1 MKGAKNN
8 VLEAIGN
15 TPIVKLNKVTTGCE
29 SEIYVKLEFMNPGG
43 SIKER
48 IGSYILEK
56 AVAEGKLKPGG
67 TIIEGTS
74 GNTGV
79 GLAMFAAVHGY
90 KCIFVLA
97 DKQSQEKIDNLRA
110 FGAKVIVCPT
120 HVEPEDPRSYYS
132 VSARLSETIP
142 NSYYVNQY
150 ENMWNSET
158 HYYTTG
164 PEIYTQTEGD
174 FDVFMAGVGTGG
186 TISGIGRYLKEKDPK
201 IQIVGVDCE
210 GSIVAHYA
218 KTGELCEAK
227 SYVLE
232 GIGEDFIPGN
242 YNFDVIDDWVVI
254 GDKES
259 FLMTRKLLRQE
270 GIYCGGSAGGAVV
283 GAIRYAKTLKEPK
296 KILVILPDSG
306 NRYTSKIFNDDW
318 MRDNEYRDTTFNV
331 TIEQFMKDLG
341 RYKEPLITIE
351 DTATVGDAIE
361 LMNSKKISQLP
372 VFSKNEISGMVNDKD
387 LVRPVLEGEVQKS
400 DSISLVCNSKFKLA
414 DKNDL
419 LSNITGQL
427 LNKEPILI
435 TDNGKVFSII
445 TDIDIL
451 KYLSEHES
459 NI

>member
-1 MKGAKNN
+1 
-8 VLEAIGN
+8 
-15 TPIVKLNKVTTGCE
+15 
-29 SEIYVKLEFMNPGG
+29 
-43 SIKER
+43 
-48 IGSYILEK
+48 
-56 AVAEGKLKPGG
+56 
-67 TIIEGTS
+67 
-74 GNTGV
+74 
-79 GLAMFAAVHGY
+79 
-90 KCIFVLA
+90 
-97 DKQSQEKIDNLRA
+97 
-110 FGAKVIVCPT
+110 
-120 HVEPEDPRSYYS
+120 
-132 VSARLSETIP
+132 
-142 NSYYVNQY
+142 
-150 ENMWNSET
+150 
-158 HYYTTG
+158 
-164 PEIYTQTEGD
+164 
-174 FDVFMAGVGTGG
+174 
-186 TISGIGRYLKEKDPK
+186 
-201 IQIVGVDCE
+201 
-210 GSIVAHYA
+210 
-218 KTGELCEAK
+218 
-227 SYVLE
+227 
-232 GIGEDFIPGN
+232 
-242 YNFDVIDDWVVI
+242 
-254 GDKES
+254 
-259 FLMTRKLLRQE
+259 MTRKLLRQE

-361 LMNSKKISQLP
+361 LMNRKKISQLP

-427 LNKEPILI
+427 LNKEPILV